1 MLDLIHPATE
11 LIERDMKAGLLVM
24 LKGRLGRGDE
34 VLSRLFF
41 LHVFKNCLFHQI
53 VRRALSGSCQG
64 RDANPVGSIKLDGD
78 RSDRVR
84 MLCRRCLHGG
94 TKDQKVTP
102 IMAATLS
109 LSRIN
114 WDLTTIS
121 AQVAARSG
129 ISAQRP
135 GIHAM
140 EDNCGKGYP

>member
-1 MLDLIHPATE
+1 
-11 LIERDMKAGLLVM
+11 
-24 LKGRLGRGDE
+24 
-34 VLSRLFF
+34 
-41 LHVFKNCLFHQI
+41 
-53 VRRALSGSCQG
+53 
-64 RDANPVGSIKLDGD
+64 
-78 RSDRVR
+78 
-84 MLCRRCLHGG
+84 
-94 TKDQKVTP
+94 
-102 IMAATLS
+102 MAATLS

>member
-1 MLDLIHPATE
+1 
-11 LIERDMKAGLLVM
+11 
-24 LKGRLGRGDE
+24 
-34 VLSRLFF
+34 
-41 LHVFKNCLFHQI
+41 
-53 VRRALSGSCQG
+53 
-64 RDANPVGSIKLDGD
+64 
-78 RSDRVR
+78 
-84 MLCRRCLHGG
+84 MLCRRCFHGG